1 MLSKT
6 CLIIFLFGFAVQING
21 QADEF
26 CAESGNAPSLDS
38 PFAHVPYVFGKIR
51 ISGLEPDAKFPNLS
65 ITLSGGPRPNE
76 KLRIGKTGNY
86 CFKLQSAGGT
96 LVVEID
102 NIEVSRKTLPAALG
116 QIREDFEIQALPAN
130 RSPAPGVVSAKF
142 SRPVNPQTEGFYKQ
156 TSEAEK
162 NKDLNRAVALLK
174 QIVTLDPTDFVAW
187 AKLGS
192 IYQDKKSYTE
202 ALAAYKK
209 SLEQKIDYTPAWI
222 NVGMIR
228 IAQKEYEAAIAVLEQ
243 AAEFD
248 SKSARVFQLLG
259 ETYLQTRQG
268 TLGVEALNNALL
280 LDPIGMAEIHL
291 QLAHLYQLAGANH
304 LATREYK
311 AFLAKVPNHPE
322 RKTFE
327 SFIKKNP
334 DREN

>member
-1 MLSKT
+1 MSRSY
-6 CLIIFLFGFAVQING
+6 LIILLFVFAVQISA

-26 CAESGNAPSLDS
+26 CAESGNAPSFDS

-51 ISGLEPDAKFPNLS
+51 ISGLEADGRFPNLS

-86 CFKLQSAGGT
+86 CFKLRSPGET
-96 LVVEID
+96 LIVEID
-102 NIEVSRKTLPAALG
+102 GIEVARKTLSAALG
-116 QIREDFEIQALPAN
+116 QLREDFEIQATPSG
-130 RSPAPGVVSAKF
+130 RSPASGVVSARF
-142 SRPVNPQTEGFYKQ
+142 SRPVNPQTEEYYKQ
-156 TSEAEK
+156 TAEAEK
-162 NKDLNRAVALLK
+162 NKDTNKALSLLK
-174 QIVTLDPTDFVAW
+174 QIVALDPADFVAW

-192 IYQDKKSYTE
+192 IYQDKKSYAE

-228 IAQKEYEAAIAVLEQ
+228 ISQKEYEAAIAVLKQ
-243 AAEFD
+243 AAEID
-248 SKSARVFQLLG
+248 PKSARAFQLLG
-259 ETYLQTRQG
+259 ETYLQTRHG
-268 TLGVEALNNALL
+268 NLGAEALNKALL

-311 AFLAKVPNHPE
+311 LFLTKVPGY
-322 RKTFE
+322 KDKKKLE
-327 SFIKKNP
+327 SFIAKNP
-334 DREN
+334 ETP